1 LNNPTHFALRKIEL
15 IHEDEDLLI
24 MNKPSF
30 LLSIPDRNNEK
41 QSMLGLLREKYE
53 RVFTVHR
60 LDFETSGLICFAK
73 NEHAH
78 QSLSVQFEKRQ
89 TIKIYHA
96 IVEGRMMQQE
106 GIIDL
111 SITED
116 LANKGKMKIARDGK
130 PSLSEYRLLERFRHF
145 SYVEINLKTGR
156 THQARVHMK
165 AIGFPMAVDKDYGNK
180 EAFYLSQ
187 IKKKFKEGKWEE
199 EQPMVSHTT
208 LHAYSLTFTHPSTHA
223 LVTYT
228 APLRKDMSVMLKYLR
243 EFDAER

>member
-1 LNNPTHFALRKIEL
+1 MNNPTHFALRKIEL

-89 TIKIYHA
+89 TTKIYHA
-96 IVEGRMMQQE
+96 IVEGRMMQE
-106 GIIDL
+106 KGIIDL

-130 PSLSEYRLLERFRHF
+130 PSLSEYRLVERFRHF

-199 EQPMVSHTT
+199 EQPMVNHTT
-208 LHAYSLTFTHPSTHA
+208 LHAYSLTFTHPSTQE

>member
-1 LNNPTHFALRKIEL
+1 MNHPTHFALRKIEM

-41 QSMLGLLREKYE
+41 QSLLGLLREKYE
-53 RVFTVHR
+53 CVFTVHR

-89 TIKIYHA
+89 TTKIYHA
-96 IVEGRMMQQE
+96 IVEGRMMQLH
-106 GIIDL
+106 GTIDL

-165 AIGFPMAVDKDYGNK
+165 AIGFPMAVDKDYGNN

-199 EQPMVSHTT
+199 EQPLVNHTT
-208 LHAYSLTFTHPSTHA
+208 LHAYSLTFKHPSSQEI
-223 LVTYT
+223 VTYT